1 MPAFKSI
8 HYSSAVI
15 PLVKCLSSK
24 CRRGICILQLC
35 QSIPFHDTI
44 CDSQNTMGGLLRSL
58 DDFDSLPVSISDMGT
73 SSVHT
78 CCTTERPIFICPEVE
93 GSSLGNLVRIG
104 LLISQVVVSAG
115 ESEGAFLAPTE
126 CVRLLNVATI
136 VIEYSFASK
145 IAGMTK

>member
-1 MPAFKSI
+1 M
-8 HYSSAVI
+8 
-15 PLVKCLSSK
+15 
-24 CRRGICILQLC
+24 
-35 QSIPFHDTI
+35 
-44 CDSQNTMGGLLRSL
+44 LLT
-58 DDFDSLPVSISDMGT
+58 SISHMGT

-93 GSSLGNLVRIG
+93 ASSLGNLVRTG
-104 LLISQVVVSAG
+104 LLISYSVVVSTG

-145 IAGMTK
+145 MAGMTK

>member
-1 MPAFKSI
+1 
-8 HYSSAVI
+8 
-15 PLVKCLSSK
+15 
-24 CRRGICILQLC
+24 
-35 QSIPFHDTI
+35 
-44 CDSQNTMGGLLRSL
+44 
-58 DDFDSLPVSISDMGT
+58 MGT

-104 LLISQVVVSAG
+104 LLISHVVISVG

-126 CVRLLNVATI
+126 CVRLLKVAMI